1 MKIFIND
8 LNQSENSNYLSFSK
22 DCFSSTVPDT
32 NCYICDNKYET
43 YIKEGFHFLKGQLN
57 ERILLFQ
64 ETRKT
69 NFLRPNKHKYY
80 PIFSSYINRGNTIF
94 KNENEF
100 YPILD
105 DYARSFQ
112 PELIEMGFGEKLFD
126 ICTICWND
134 KSEFIKEKKMIKKE
148 SLFSKKIYINE
159 LDIKKIISDKHI
171 WKNKIISLEK

>member
-1 MKIFIND
+1 MKIVIND

-22 DCFSSTVPDT
+22 DCFSSSLPYT
-32 NCYICDNKYET
+32 NCYICDNKYKT
-43 YIKEGFHFLKGQLN
+43 YIKEGFYFLKGQLN
-57 ERILLFQ
+57 KRISLFK

-69 NFLRPNKHKYY
+69 SFLRPNKYEYY

-94 KNENEF
+94 KNENYL

-112 PELIEMGFGEKLFD
+112 PRLEEMGFGEKLFD

-134 KSEFIKEKKMIKKE
+134 KSEFIKESKITKKE
-148 SLFSKKIYINE
+148 SLFSKKIYINKIN
-159 LDIKKIISDKHI
+159 IKKIISDKHI

>member
-1 MKIFIND
+1 MKIVTND
-8 LNQSENSNYLSFSK
+8 LNQIENSNYISFSK
-22 DCFSSTVPDT
+22 NYLSSVVPYL

-43 YIKEGFHFLKGQLN
+43 YIKEGFYFLKGQLN
-57 ERILLFQ
+57 ERIFLFN
-64 ETRKT
+64 ETKKAS
-69 NFLRPNKHKYY
+69 FLRPNKYKYY
-80 PIFSSYINRGNTIF
+80 PIFSSYINKGNTIF

-105 DYARSFQ
+105 DYARNYQ

-126 ICTICWND
+126 ICTICWNE

-148 SLFSKKIYINE
+148 KLLSKKIYINTIN
-159 LDIKKIISDKHI
+159 IKKIISDKFI